1 VIETKSCTGCGAA
14 LDSDQRYCL
23 NCGRRC
29 GERRIDFRRYHAE
42 VPQSEEPAQPAPEK
56 PQRDLAP
63 LAAAGGIAVLGLMLL
78 VGVLIGR
85 GDGGEQTAAPAPQ
98 VVRVQGG
105 GDGEATGNEEGG
117 ALGAATGG
125 GRKPKKGERGKGGGE
140 AAAPPPA
147 AITADDSE
155 LEALQGKSP
164 QEYSEAS
171 AKLPD
176 EIATE
181 GKPPPED
188 DKKPGGGSG
197 GTTIE

>member
-1 VIETKSCTGCGAA
+1 
-14 LDSDQRYCL
+14 
-23 NCGRRC
+23 
-29 GERRIDFRRYHAE
+29 
-42 VPQSEEPAQPAPEK
+42 
-56 PQRDLAP
+56 
-63 LAAAGGIAVLGLMLL
+63 MLL

-85 GDGGEQTAAPAPQ
+85 GGEEQAVLPAPQ
-98 VVRVQGG
+98 VVRVQEGNG
-105 GDGEATGNEEGG
+105 GDVATDEGVDGKAHKPSGKKKSGKSKNTSG
-117 ALGAATGG
+117 AG
-125 GRKPKKGERGKGGGE
+125 
-140 AAAPPPA
+140 APPSA

-188 DKKPGGGSG
+188 DKKPGGGSAG
-197 GTTIE
+197 ATIE

>member
-1 VIETKSCTGCGAA
+1 VAEPPAA
-14 LDSDQRYCL
+14 ADAP
-23 NCGRRC
+23 
-29 GERRIDFRRYHAE
+29 HT
-42 VPQSEEPAQPAPEK
+42 PPPEPK
-56 PQRDLAP
+56 PQRDFAP

-85 GDGGEQTAAPAPQ
+85 GGEEQAAAPAPQ

-105 GDGEATGNEEGG
+105 EEEGEAVAGEE
-117 ALGAATGG
+117 ASGG
-125 GRKPKKGERGKGGGE
+125 GSQKGGGKKKGG
-140 AAAPPPA
+140 AKNKNTAGSGSAPPA

-164 QEYSEAS
+164 QEYSEAA

-188 DKKPGGGSG
+188 NKKPGGGSA